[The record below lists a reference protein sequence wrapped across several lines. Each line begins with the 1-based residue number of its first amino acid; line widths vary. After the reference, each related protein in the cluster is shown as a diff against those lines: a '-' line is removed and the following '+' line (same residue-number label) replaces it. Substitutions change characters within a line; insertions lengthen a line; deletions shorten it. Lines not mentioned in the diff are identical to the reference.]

1 MRLRLHISGVVQ
13 GVGFRPFIFRLAG
26 DLGLKGYVLNDTTGV
41 LVEAEGDEER
51 LNDFLLRVEKDK
63 PHLSKIYS
71 LQHSYLE
78 DEGFENFQIRKSAES
93 GSKEVSILPD
103 ISICSDCR
111 EETVSPRDRRFL
123 YLFTNCTNCGPRY
136 TILNTLPYDR
146 ENTSMKDFQMCHDC
160 SREYGLPS
168 DRRFHAQPNACH
180 SCGPWISLY
189 DSGRKLLF
197 EREEALEEAVAM
209 IRRGH
214 IVAVK
219 GIGGFHLLCDAT
231 NDKAV
236 QGLREKKMRE
246 ERPLAVMFPDIYS
259 VREEAD
265 VNALEER
272 AIQSV
277 ERPIV
282 IVMKRATTSIAGAVS
297 PDNATIGVFL
307 PYSPLHH
314 IILKKLKKPVV
325 ATSGNITDEP
335 IARTEEEAFAR
346 LSGVADYIVSHNRPI
361 VRRCD
366 DSVVR
371 VLSGKQVPVRRSR
384 GFAPLPVML
393 PFRLRKP
400 VLALGPFMNST
411 IALGIGNRAYISQH
425 IGDLDN
431 PFATEFFEETVTDF
445 LRLFDVRPEVV
456 VTDMHPGYFSTR
468 FGEERYGDRVF
479 KVQHHH
485 AHVLSCMAEN
495 DVMADSGV
503 IGFAFDGTGY
513 GLDGTLWG
521 SEVLVVSEEGFRR
534 EFHLRPFRLP
544 GGENAIRE
552 PCRTAFSVLFE
563 TFGEEAGKLDLLP
576 LNMTEKD
583 FFTTMIKKNVNSP
596 FTTGMGRL
604 FDAVASLIGLR
615 HRVSFH
621 AQSAIALEQLAL
633 GTVDPGSYSFA
644 IDEGIIDYRPM
655 IRMITEDILSEV
667 PGGLIARRFHNTI
680 ADMIITISE
689 SLGRDTGFR
698 RVALTGGVFQNTI
711 LLQNVT
717 GALKERGFLP
727 LLHQLVPANDGGI
740 SLGQVVAA
748 GIAGNHTG

>member
-1 MRLRLHISGVVQ
+1 
-13 GVGFRPFIFRLAG
+13 
-26 DLGLKGYVLNDTTGV
+26 
-41 LVEAEGDEER
+41 
-51 LNDFLLRVEKDK
+51 
-63 PHLSKIYS
+63 
-71 LQHSYLE
+71 
-78 DEGFENFQIRKSAES
+78 
-93 GSKEVSILPD
+93 
-103 ISICSDCR
+103 
-111 EETVSPRDRRFL
+111 
-123 YLFTNCTNCGPRY
+123 
-136 TILNTLPYDR
+136 
-146 ENTSMKDFQMCHDC
+146 
-160 SREYGLPS
+160 
-168 DRRFHAQPNACH
+168 
-180 SCGPWISLY
+180 
-189 DSGRKLLF
+189 
-197 EREEALEEAVAM
+197 
-209 IRRGH
+209 
-214 IVAVK
+214 
-219 GIGGFHLLCDAT
+219 
-231 NDKAV
+231 
-236 QGLREKKMRE
+236 
-246 ERPLAVMFPDIYS
+246 
-259 VREEAD
+259 
-265 VNALEER
+265 
-272 AIQSV
+272 
-277 ERPIV
+277 
-282 IVMKRATTSIAGAVS
+282 MKRATTSIAGSVS
-297 PDNATIGVFL
+297 PDNSTIGVFL

-314 IILKKLKKPVV
+314 IILKKLKRPVV

-346 LSGVADYIVSHNRPI
+346 LQGVADYIVSHNRPI

-393 PFRLRKP
+393 PFSLRKP

-445 LRLFDVRPEVV
+445 LRLFDVSPEVV

-468 FGEERYGDRVF
+468 FGEEQYSDRLL

-495 DVMADSGV
+495 DIMADSGV

-521 SEVLVVSEEGFRR
+521 SEVLVVSGEGFRR

-544 GGENAIRE
+544 GGEKAIRE
-552 PCRTAFSVLFE
+552 PCRTAFSVLLE

-576 LNMTEKD
+576 LSMTERD
-583 FFTTMIKKNVNSP
+583 FFAIMIKKNVNSP
-596 FTTGMGRL
+596 LTTGMGRL
-604 FDAVASLIGLR
+604 FDAVASLMGVR

-621 AQSAIALEQLAL
+621 AQSAIAIEQLAL
-633 GTVDPGSYSFA
+633 GTADTGSYPFA
-644 IDEGIIDYRPM
+644 IDEGMIDYRPM

-667 PGGLIARRFHNTI
+667 PGGLIARKFHNAIT
-680 ADMIITISE
+680 DMIISISE
-689 SLGRDTGFR
+689 SLGRSTGFR
-698 RVALTGGVFQNTI
+698 RIALSGGVFQNSI

-717 GALKERGFLP
+717 AALKERGFIP

-748 GIAGNHTG
+748 GMDGNSTG

>member
-1 MRLRLHISGVVQ
+1 
-13 GVGFRPFIFRLAG
+13 
-26 DLGLKGYVLNDTTGV
+26 
-41 LVEAEGDEER
+41 
-51 LNDFLLRVEKDK
+51 
-63 PHLSKIYS
+63 
-71 LQHSYLE
+71 
-78 DEGFENFQIRKSAES
+78 
-93 GSKEVSILPD
+93 
-103 ISICSDCR
+103 
-111 EETVSPRDRRFL
+111 
-123 YLFTNCTNCGPRY
+123 
-136 TILNTLPYDR
+136 
-146 ENTSMKDFQMCHDC
+146 MKDFQMCHDC